1 MDIEHFSLPL
11 LAWYDKNK
19 RDMIWRDHFDPYYIW
34 LSEIMLQQTRIEAA
48 KEYFIRF
55 TNELP
60 DIASL
65 AQVSEDR
72 LMKLWEGLGYYNRA
86 RNLQK
91 AAKILVDHYCRPIS
105 THSFP
110 CRESARIQLAPS
122 LLWHSGSKLLR

>member
-55 TNELP
+55 TDELP
-60 DIASL
+60 DICK
-65 AQVSEDR
+65 R
-72 LMKLWEGLGYYNRA
+72 
-86 RNLQK
+86 LQK
-91 AAKILVDHYCRPIS
+91 YWWIITAGLCRPIS